1 MFVPALYNKIEHQLL
16 NLHVKVTFGQ
26 HAPHKPILVLSIID
40 LVESG
45 YVNSRYVPYDS
56 GIERQFLRNWDRY
69 ICINEAFKPIFSV
82 AFWHLGHES
91 FWELDFKDSINYS
104 IKELNER
111 RVYNSR
117 QQMSKYVDGALISEE
132 LFSILQDNLT
142 RAKLRVAII
151 KQYL

>member
-69 ICINEAFKPIFSV
+69 ICINEAFKPNFSV